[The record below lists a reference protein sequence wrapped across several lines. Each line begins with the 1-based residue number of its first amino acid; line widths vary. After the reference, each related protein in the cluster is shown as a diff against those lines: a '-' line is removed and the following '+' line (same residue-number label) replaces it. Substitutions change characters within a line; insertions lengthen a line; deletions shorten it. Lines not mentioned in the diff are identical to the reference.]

1 MPLSLFLWTSRVP
14 QSTYGSFLFI
24 LSLANS
30 LKKEIENCFKTMS
43 SVRVREGPNTT
54 KGGQDSCPC
63 KSFSRTA
70 DPAADSHICNNIT
83 CLTIL
88 KGIFMARVPR
98 TRSESA
104 DGLTCDCQDGVG
116 YFIIIASLY
125 IGLRRH
131 VI

>member
-70 DPAADSHICNNIT
+70 DPAADSHICNNI
-83 CLTIL
+83 IFL
-88 KGIFMARVPR
+88 KDNELFKDNDKHTACTTNTHIENAQL
-98 TRSESA
+98 
-104 DGLTCDCQDGVG
+104 DGN
-116 YFIIIASLY
+116 
-125 IGLRRH
+125 
-131 VI
+131 